1 MNDLILHIET
11 DLVML
16 LSLLKGYETSLPGY
30 SCLCVLEVCLSVAEL
45 ELGGDTFV
53 V

>member
-16 LSLLKGYETSLPGY
+16 LSLLRGYEIL
-30 SCLCVLEVCLSVAEL
+30 CLDTAAYVCWRCLSVAEL